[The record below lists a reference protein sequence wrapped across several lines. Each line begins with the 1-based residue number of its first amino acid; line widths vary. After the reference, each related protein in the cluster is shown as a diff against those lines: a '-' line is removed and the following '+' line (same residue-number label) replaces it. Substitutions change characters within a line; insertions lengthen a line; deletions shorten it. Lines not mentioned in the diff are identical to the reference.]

1 MFVQYLSSI
10 TTLPTDNLSIILIA
24 ICCFFFRCV
33 FQSNLIS
40 VWSEWVSVAL
50 NGIPVATLTA
60 DIICKTQI
68 ISLILK
74 YLSYNSLWRTLCPFC
89 YSGCHLNSN
98 SPQFISRKKAVF
110 RKNES
115 FLWRRSC
122 ISFRICVKMLTKLLR
137 TNNNFSTYFFFLSE
151 CSFTILLVRGPLD
164 RLSMFVCLYI
174 HSFVVFHAV
183 HFCQFSFFLLALP
196 EHCDS
201 LGIFFCTAFACVI

>member
-1 MFVQYLSSI
+1 M
-10 TTLPTDNLSIILIA
+10 N
-24 ICCFFFRCV
+24 
-33 FQSNLIS
+33 
-40 VWSEWVSVAL
+40 WVSVAL

-89 YSGCHLNSN
+89 YSSCHLNSN

-110 RKNES
+110 CKNES

-137 TNNNFSTYFFFLSE
+137 TNNNFFAVFFFFLNVRLPFYLSVVRWIVCQ
-151 CSFTILLVRGPLD
+151 CSFACTFILSLCFMPFIFVSFHFSCWHCPNTAI
-164 RLSMFVCLYI
+164 LSTL
-174 HSFVVFHAV
+174 
-183 HFCQFSFFLLALP
+183 FFLHSIRVCYL
-196 EHCDS
+196 
-201 LGIFFCTAFACVI
+201 IFQQTMSAFVTKHLIYFVDFVFINRR